1 MTQATPNTR
10 LTYQQVEALLAP
22 INPKRVLGLKKGSST
37 LSYVAQHDVRAHL
50 TRIFGFGNWSMDVL
64 STDFIFEEQNPDTKR
79 WVAGYRATVRI
90 SICSSD
96 GFEIAHYTDS
106 HASGNMPN
114 PERAEAHALALTTA
128 VSTAVKRA
136 ATCLGDQFGL
146 SLYNKG
152 QRTAFVLGT
161 LIGAE
166 QAHPEELAVE
176 VKALGD
182 ETDQDIAAGR
192 EEAKAAAV
200 EAAHA
205 TEEPPAG
212 VDPTTGEMSPEE
224 VAEALGGKVDEDA
237 TQNLSDQAAEE
248 WLGRLRG
255 QATNPDASQRI
266 LAVAALKQQATGTD
280 MMDRTTDVKGETVT
294 YARLADLVAGG
305 AFL

>member
-128 VSTAVKRA
+128 VSTAMKRA

-152 QRTAFVLGT
+152 QRTAFVIGT
-161 LIGAE
+161 LVGAPTTPDDM
-166 QAHPEELAVE
+166 AAE

-182 ETDQDIAAGR
+182 ETDQDIHAGH

-200 EAAHA
+200 EAAR
-205 TEEPPAG
+205 TNVDDDPPVNTA
-212 VDPTTGEMSPEE
+212 TGEILEA
-224 VAEALGGKVDEDA
+224 VGGTVLAAESTNDEG
-237 TQNLSDQAAEE
+237 QNLAEE

-255 QATNPDASQRI
+255 LTTEADASKRI
-266 LAVAALKQQATGTD
+266 LAIAALKQQAVGTD
-280 MMDRTTDVKGETVT
+280 LMERTTVVKGETVT
-294 YARLADLVAGG
+294 YARLADLVAVG

>member
-1 MTQATPNTR
+1 MTQMTPNTR

-22 INPKRVLGLKKGSST
+22 INPKRVLGLMKGSST

-64 STDFIFEEQNPDTKR
+64 STDFIFEEQNEATKR
-79 WVAGYRATVRI
+79 WTAGYRATVRI
-90 SICSSD
+90 SIFTED
-96 GFEIAHYTDS
+96 GFPLAHYTDS

-128 VSTAVKRA
+128 VSTAMKRA

-161 LIGAE
+161 LVGTPTSPSADTM
-166 QAHPEELAVE
+166 AAE

-182 ETDQDIAAGR
+182 ETDQDIHAGL
-192 EEAKAAAV
+192 EEAKAAAIT
-200 EAAHA
+200 ESLEKAADD
-205 TEEPPAG
+205 AG
-212 VDPTTGEMSPEE
+212 VTVDTTTGEMLPEA
-224 VAEALGGKVDEDA
+224 VAEALGGQILPDDE
-237 TQNLSDQAAEE
+237 AAEA

-255 QATNPDASQRI
+255 LATEQDASKRI
-266 LAVAALKQQATGTD
+266 LAVAALKQQAVGTD
-280 MMDRTTDVKGETVT
+280 LMERTTVVKGDTVT

-305 AFL
+305 AFA

>member
-128 VSTAVKRA
+128 VSTAMKRA

-152 QRTAFVLGT
+152 QRTAFVIGT
-161 LIGAE
+161 LVGAPTT
-166 QAHPEELAVE
+166 PEDMAAE

-182 ETDQDIAAGR
+182 ETDQDIHAGH

-200 EAAHA
+200 EAAQEPTVIDTETGEVLETVGGTVL
-205 TEEPPAG
+205 TEESTTDAG
-212 VDPTTGEMSPEE
+212 QTL
-224 VAEALGGKVDEDA
+224 AED
-237 TQNLSDQAAEE
+237 

-255 QATNPDASQRI
+255 LATEPDASKRI
-266 LAVAALKQQATGTD
+266 LAVASLKQQAVGTD
-280 MMDRTTDVKGETVT
+280 MMDRTTDVKGETMT

-305 AFL
+305 AFVPMASQ

>member
-128 VSTAVKRA
+128 VSTAMKRA

-152 QRTAFVLGT
+152 QRTAFVIGT
-161 LIGAE
+161 LVGSPATHTTE
-166 QAHPEELAVE
+166 TVAAE

-182 ETDQDIAAGR
+182 ETDQDIHAGLD
-192 EEAKAAAV
+192 EAKAAAV
-200 EAAHA
+200 EAAREPTVID
-205 TEEPPAG
+205 TE
-212 VDPTTGEMSPEE
+212 TGEVLET
-224 VAEALGGKVDEDA
+224 VGGTVLAAESTNDEG
-237 TQNLSDQAAEE
+237 QNLAEE

-255 QATNPDASQRI
+255 LATEADASKRI
-266 LAVAALKQQATGTD
+266 LAVAALKQQAVGTD
-280 MMDRTTDVKGETVT
+280 LMERTTDVKGETVT
-294 YARLADLVAGG
+294 YGRLADLVAGG

>member
-64 STDFIFEEQNPDTKR
+64 STDFIFEEQNKEGR
-79 WVAGYRATVRI
+79 WIAGYRATVRI

-128 VSTAVKRA
+128 VSSAMKRA

-146 SLYNKG
+146 SLYHKG
-152 QRTAFVLGT
+152 QRTAFVIGT
-161 LIGAE
+161 LIGAPTTPDDM
-166 QAHPEELAVE
+166 AAE

-182 ETDQDIAAGR
+182 ETDQDIHAGLD
-192 EEAKAAAV
+192 EAKAAAV
-200 EAAHA
+200 EAAREPTVIDTETGEVLETVGGTVL
-205 TEEPPAG
+205 TEESTTDAG
-212 VDPTTGEMSPEE
+212 QTL
-224 VAEALGGKVDEDA
+224 AED
-237 TQNLSDQAAEE
+237 

-255 QATNPDASQRI
+255 LATEPDASKRI
-266 LAVAALKQQATGTD
+266 LAVAALKQQAVGTD
-280 MMDRTTDVKGETVT
+280 MMDRTTDVKGETMT
-294 YARLADLVAGG
+294 YARLADLVASG
-305 AFL
+305 AFVPMASQ